1 MWQLLKTVLLKQ
13 DIIIICIL
21 NNFYLGS
28 QLDTS
33 RDDLVGDNLVALTVF
48 DILIQYSNSMKI
60 ILTQ

>member
-1 MWQLLKTVLLKQ
+1 MWQLLKSVLLKQ
-13 DIIIICIL
+13 DIIICIL
-21 NNFYLGS
+21 NNFYLGG

-33 RDDLVGDNLVALTVF
+33 RDVLVGDNLVALTVF

>member
-1 MWQLLKTVLLKQ
+1 MWQLLKSVLLKQ
-13 DIIIICIL
+13 DIIICSI
-21 NNFYLGS
+21 NNFYLGG

-33 RDDLVGDNLVALTVF
+33 RDVLVGDNIVALTVF